1 MNGSQAYLSA
11 VEHGLDCPRRQ
22 KRLLLQKF
30 SDSTLS
36 ELNGSYDE
44 LCAQLGQP
52 EEVAEA
58 LMECVDPE
66 VLYKS
71 KRKKKIIIG
80 VGIGAVMAAFAV
92 AIAVLGHYYFRARP
106 YVEVDGP
113 FTVILT
119 EEETS
124 QPVEISDEEF
134 EALIEQAKNDENIEK
149 KIPDSVS

>member
-11 VEHGLDCPRRQ
+11 VEHRLDCPRRQ

-66 VLYKS
+66 ILDKS
-71 KRKKKIIIG
+71 KRKKKIILGGLIAALLVACIG
-80 VGIGAVMAAFAV
+80 LFA
-92 AIAVLGHYYFRARP
+92 YYLHAR
-106 YVEVDGP
+106 
-113 FTVILT
+113 TILMGDFYISEIT
-119 EEETS
+119 EYTS
-124 QPVEISDEEF
+124 EPVEISDEEF
-134 EALIEQAKNDENIEK
+134 NALIERAKK
-149 KIPDSVS
+149 

>member
-52 EEVAEA
+52 EEVADA

-66 VLYKS
+66 VLDKS
-71 KRKKKIIIG
+71 KRKKKIILGGLIAALLVACIG
-80 VGIGAVMAAFAV
+80 LFA
-92 AIAVLGHYYFRARP
+92 YYLHAR
-106 YVEVDGP
+106 
-113 FTVILT
+113 TILMGDFYISEIT
-119 EEETS
+119 EYTS
-124 QPVEISDEEF
+124 EPVEISDEEF
-134 EALIEQAKNDENIEK
+134 NALIERAKK
-149 KIPDSVS
+149 

>member
-36 ELNGSYDE
+36 ELDGSYDE

-66 VLYKS
+66 VLDKS
-71 KRKKKIIIG
+71 KRKKKIILGGLIAALLVACIG
-80 VGIGAVMAAFAV
+80 LFA
-92 AIAVLGHYYFRARP
+92 YYLHAR
-106 YVEVDGP
+106 
-113 FTVILT
+113 TILMGDFYISEIT
-119 EEETS
+119 EYTS
-124 QPVEISDEEF
+124 EPVEISDEEF
-134 EALIEQAKNDENIEK
+134 NALIERAKK
-149 KIPDSVS
+149 

>member
-66 VLYKS
+66 VLDKS
-71 KRKKKIIIG
+71 KRKKKIILGGLIAALLVACIG
-80 VGIGAVMAAFAV
+80 LFA
-92 AIAVLGHYYFRARP
+92 YYLHAR
-106 YVEVDGP
+106 
-113 FTVILT
+113 TILMGDFYISEIT
-119 EEETS
+119 EYTS
-124 QPVEISDEEF
+124 EPVEISDEEF
-134 EALIEQAKNDENIEK
+134 NTLIERAKK
-149 KIPDSVS
+149 

>member
-11 VEHGLDCPRRQ
+11 VEHRLDCPRRQ

-66 VLYKS
+66 VLCKS
-71 KRKKKIIIG
+71 KRKKKIILGGLIAALLVACIG
-80 VGIGAVMAAFAV
+80 LFA
-92 AIAVLGHYYFRARP
+92 YYLHAR
-106 YVEVDGP
+106 
-113 FTVILT
+113 TILMGDFYISEIT
-119 EEETS
+119 EYTS
-124 QPVEISDEEF
+124 EPVEISDEEF
-134 EALIEQAKNDENIEK
+134 NALIERAKK
-149 KIPDSVS
+149 

>member
-11 VEHGLDCPRRQ
+11 VEHRLNCPCRQ

-44 LCAQLGQP
+44 LCVQLGQP

-66 VLYKS
+66 VLSKS
-71 KRKKKIIIG
+71 KQKKKIILGGLIAALLVAC
-80 VGIGAVMAAFAV
+80 VGLFA
-92 AIAVLGHYYFRARP
+92 YYLHAR
-106 YVEVDGP
+106 
-113 FTVILT
+113 TILMGDFYISEIT
-119 EEETS
+119 EYTS
-124 QPVEISDEEF
+124 EPVEISDEEF
-134 EALIEQAKNDENIEK
+134 NALIERAKK
-149 KIPDSVS
+149 

>member
-11 VEHGLDCPRRQ
+11 VEHRLDCPRRQ

-66 VLYKS
+66 VLDKS
-71 KRKKKIIIG
+71 KRKKKIILGGLIAALLVACIG
-80 VGIGAVMAAFAV
+80 LFA
-92 AIAVLGHYYFRARP
+92 YYLHAR
-106 YVEVDGP
+106 
-113 FTVILT
+113 TILMGDFYISEIT
-119 EEETS
+119 EYTS
-124 QPVEISDEEF
+124 EPVEISDKEF
-134 EALIEQAKNDENIEK
+134 NALIKRAKK
-149 KIPDSVS
+149 

>member
-66 VLYKS
+66 VLCKS
-71 KRKKKIIIG
+71 KRKKKIILGGLIAALLVACIG
-80 VGIGAVMAAFAV
+80 LFA
-92 AIAVLGHYYFRARP
+92 YYLHAR
-106 YVEVDGP
+106 
-113 FTVILT
+113 TILMGDFYISEIT
-119 EEETS
+119 EYTS
-124 QPVEISDEEF
+124 EPVEISDEEF
-134 EALIEQAKNDENIEK
+134 NALIEQAKKDENIEK

>member
-11 VEHGLDCPRRQ
+11 VEHRLDCPRRQ

-66 VLYKS
+66 VLDKG
-71 KRKKKIIIG
+71 KRKKKIILGGLIAALLVACIG
-80 VGIGAVMAAFAV
+80 LFA
-92 AIAVLGHYYFRARP
+92 YYLHAR
-106 YVEVDGP
+106 
-113 FTVILT
+113 TILMGDFYISEIT
-119 EEETS
+119 EYTS
-124 QPVEISDEEF
+124 EPVEISDEEF
-134 EALIEQAKNDENIEK
+134 NALIERAKK
-149 KIPDSVS
+149 

>member
-11 VEHGLDCPRRQ
+11 VEHRLDCPRRQ

-66 VLYKS
+66 VLDKS
-71 KRKKKIIIG
+71 KRKKKIILGGLIAALLVACIG
-80 VGIGAVMAAFAV
+80 LFA
-92 AIAVLGHYYFRARP
+92 YYLHAR
-106 YVEVDGP
+106 
-113 FTVILT
+113 TILMGDFYISEIT
-119 EEETS
+119 EYTS
-124 QPVEISDEEF
+124 EPVEISDEEF
-134 EALIEQAKNDENIEK
+134 NALVERAKK
-149 KIPDSVS
+149 

>member
-11 VEHGLDCPRRQ
+11 VEHRLDCPRRQ

-36 ELNGSYDE
+36 ELDGSYDE

-66 VLYKS
+66 VLDKS
-71 KRKKKIIIG
+71 KRKKKIILGGLIAALLVACIG
-80 VGIGAVMAAFAV
+80 LFA
-92 AIAVLGHYYFRARP
+92 YYLHAR
-106 YVEVDGP
+106 
-113 FTVILT
+113 TILMGDFYISEIT
-119 EEETS
+119 EYTS
-124 QPVEISDEEF
+124 EPVEISDEEF
-134 EALIEQAKNDENIEK
+134 NALVERAK
-149 KIPDSVS
+149 KIRIRKRRFLTLFLNFDSL

>member
-66 VLYKS
+66 VLCKS
-71 KRKKKIIIG
+71 KRKKKIILGGLIAALLVACIG
-80 VGIGAVMAAFAV
+80 LFA
-92 AIAVLGHYYFRARP
+92 YYLHAR
-106 YVEVDGP
+106 
-113 FTVILT
+113 TILMGDFYISEIT
-119 EEETS
+119 EYTS
-124 QPVEISDEEF
+124 EPVEISDEEF
-134 EALIEQAKNDENIEK
+134 NALIERAKK
-149 KIPDSVS
+149 

>member
-36 ELNGSYDE
+36 ELDGSYDE

-66 VLYKS
+66 ILDKS
-71 KRKKKIIIG
+71 KRKKKIILGGLIAALLVACIG
-80 VGIGAVMAAFAV
+80 LFA
-92 AIAVLGHYYFRARP
+92 HYLHAR
-106 YVEVDGP
+106 
-113 FTVILT
+113 TILMGDFYIS
-119 EEETS
+119 EIMEYTS
-124 QPVEISDEEF
+124 EPVEISDEEF
-134 EALIEQAKNDENIEK
+134 NALIERAKK
-149 KIPDSVS
+149 

>member
-11 VEHGLDCPRRQ
+11 VEHRLDCPRRQ

-36 ELNGSYDE
+36 ELDGSYDE

-66 VLYKS
+66 VLCKS
-71 KRKKKIIIG
+71 KRKKKIILGGLIAALLVACIG
-80 VGIGAVMAAFAV
+80 LFA
-92 AIAVLGHYYFRARP
+92 YYLHAR
-106 YVEVDGP
+106 
-113 FTVILT
+113 TILMGDFYISEIT
-119 EEETS
+119 EYTS
-124 QPVEISDEEF
+124 EPVEISDEEF
-134 EALIEQAKNDENIEK
+134 NALIERAKK
-149 KIPDSVS
+149 

>member
-11 VEHGLDCPRRQ
+11 VEHRLDCPRRQ

-66 VLYKS
+66 VLDKS
-71 KRKKKIIIG
+71 KRKKKIILGGLIAALLVACIG
-80 VGIGAVMAAFAV
+80 LFA
-92 AIAVLGHYYFRARP
+92 YYLHAR
-106 YVEVDGP
+106 
-113 FTVILT
+113 TILMGDFYISEIT
-119 EEETS
+119 EYTS
-124 QPVEISDEEF
+124 EPVEISDEEF
-134 EALIEQAKNDENIEK
+134 NALIERAKK
-149 KIPDSVS
+149 

>member
-66 VLYKS
+66 VLCKS
-71 KRKKKIIIG
+71 KRKKKIILGGLIAALLVACIG
-80 VGIGAVMAAFAV
+80 LFA
-92 AIAVLGHYYFRARP
+92 YYLHAR
-106 YVEVDGP
+106 
-113 FTVILT
+113 TILMGDFYISEIT
-119 EEETS
+119 EYTS
-124 QPVEISDEEF
+124 EPVEISDEEAQ
-134 EALIEQAKNDENIEK
+134 ALIEQAKK
-149 KIPDSVS
+149 G

>member
-11 VEHGLDCPRRQ
+11 VEHRLDCPRRQ

-66 VLYKS
+66 VLDKS
-71 KRKKKIIIG
+71 KRKKKIILGGLIAALLVACIG
-80 VGIGAVMAAFAV
+80 LFA
-92 AIAVLGHYYFRARP
+92 YYLHAR
-106 YVEVDGP
+106 
-113 FTVILT
+113 TILMGDFYISEIT
-119 EEETS
+119 EYTS
-124 QPVEISDEEF
+124 EPVEISDEEF
-134 EALIEQAKNDENIEK
+134 NALIKRAKK
-149 KIPDSVS
+149 

>member
-11 VEHGLDCPRRQ
+11 VEHRLGCPRRQ

-66 VLYKS
+66 VLCKS

-80 VGIGAVMAAFAV
+80 ISIGVVMAILLT
-92 AIAVLGHYYFRARP
+92 AIVILGHYYYRARP
-106 YVEVDGP
+106 YVEVDGH
-113 FTVILT
+113 FTVIT
-119 EEETS
+119 TDPV
-124 QPVEISDEEF
+124 PVE
-134 EALIEQAKNDENIEK
+134 NDSIDFPQ
-149 KIPDSVS
+149 PDLPGV

>member
-36 ELNGSYDE
+36 ELDGSYDE

-66 VLYKS
+66 VLCKS

-80 VGIGAVMAAFAV
+80 IGIGAVMAAFAV
-92 AIAVLGHYYFRARP
+92 AIAFLGHYYYRARP

-113 FTVILT
+113 FTLIYT
-119 EEETS
+119 EESSE
-124 QPVEISDEEF
+124 PVEISDEEF
-134 EALIEQAKNDENIEK
+134 NALIEQAKKDENIEK

>member
-66 VLYKS
+66 VLDKS
-71 KRKKKIIIG
+71 KRKKKIILGGLIAALLVACIG
-80 VGIGAVMAAFAV
+80 LFA
-92 AIAVLGHYYFRARP
+92 YYLHAR
-106 YVEVDGP
+106 
-113 FTVILT
+113 TILMGDFYISEIT
-119 EEETS
+119 EYTS
-124 QPVEISDEEF
+124 EPVEISDEEF
-134 EALIEQAKNDENIEK
+134 NALIERAKK
-149 KIPDSVS
+149 

>member
-11 VEHGLDCPRRQ
+11 VEHRLDCPRRQ

-66 VLYKS
+66 VLCKS
-71 KRKKKIIIG
+71 KRKKKIILGGLIAALLVACIG
-80 VGIGAVMAAFAV
+80 LFA
-92 AIAVLGHYYFRARP
+92 YYLHAR
-106 YVEVDGP
+106 
-113 FTVILT
+113 TILMGDFYISEIT
-119 EEETS
+119 EYTS
-124 QPVEISDEEF
+124 EPVEISDEEF
-134 EALIEQAKNDENIEK
+134 NALIEQAKKDENIEK

>member
-36 ELNGSYDE
+36 ELDGSYDE

-66 VLYKS
+66 VLCKR
-71 KRKKKIIIG
+71 KRKKKIILGGLIAALLVAC
-80 VGIGAVMAAFAV
+80 VGLFA
-92 AIAVLGHYYFRARP
+92 YYLHAR
-106 YVEVDGP
+106 
-113 FTVILT
+113 TILMGDFYISEIT
-119 EEETS
+119 EYTS
-124 QPVEISDEEF
+124 EPVEISDEEF
-134 EALIEQAKNDENIEK
+134 NALIERAKK
-149 KIPDSVS
+149 

>member
-1 MNGSQAYLSA
+1 M
-11 VEHGLDCPRRQ
+11 
-22 KRLLLQKF
+22 QKF

-66 VLYKS
+66 VLCKS
-71 KRKKKIIIG
+71 KRKKKIILGGLIAALLVACIG
-80 VGIGAVMAAFAV
+80 LFA
-92 AIAVLGHYYFRARP
+92 YYLHAR
-106 YVEVDGP
+106 
-113 FTVILT
+113 TILMGDFYISEIT
-119 EEETS
+119 EYTS
-124 QPVEISDEEF
+124 EPVEISDEEF
-134 EALIEQAKNDENIEK
+134 NALIEQAKKDENIEK

>member
-66 VLYKS
+66 VLDKS
-71 KRKKKIIIG
+71 KRKKKIILGGLIAALLVACIG
-80 VGIGAVMAAFAV
+80 LFT
-92 AIAVLGHYYFRARP
+92 YYLHAR
-106 YVEVDGP
+106 
-113 FTVILT
+113 TILMGDFYISEIT
-119 EEETS
+119 EYTS
-124 QPVEISDEEF
+124 EPVEISDEEF
-134 EALIEQAKNDENIEK
+134 NALIERAKK
-149 KIPDSVS
+149 

>member
-66 VLYKS
+66 VLDKS
-71 KRKKKIIIG
+71 KRKKKIILGGLIAALLVACIG
-80 VGIGAVMAAFAV
+80 LFA
-92 AIAVLGHYYFRARP
+92 YYLHAR
-106 YVEVDGP
+106 
-113 FTVILT
+113 TILMGDFYISEIT
-119 EEETS
+119 EYTS
-124 QPVEISDEEF
+124 EPVEISDEEF
-134 EALIEQAKNDENIEK
+134 NALIERAKNKNTEK
-149 KIPDSVS
+149 KISDPVS

>member
-11 VEHGLDCPRRQ
+11 VEHGLDGLRRQ

-36 ELNGSYDE
+36 ELDGSYDE

-66 VLYKS
+66 VLDKS
-71 KRKKKIIIG
+71 KRKKKIILGGLIAALLVACIG
-80 VGIGAVMAAFAV
+80 LFA
-92 AIAVLGHYYFRARP
+92 YYLHAR
-106 YVEVDGP
+106 
-113 FTVILT
+113 TILMGDFYISEIT
-119 EEETS
+119 EYTS
-124 QPVEISDEEF
+124 EPVEIPDEEF
-134 EALIEQAKNDENIEK
+134 NALIERAKK
-149 KIPDSVS
+149 

>member
-11 VEHGLDCPRRQ
+11 VEHRLDCPRRQ
-22 KRLLLQKF
+22 KRVLLQKF

-66 VLYKS
+66 VLDKS
-71 KRKKKIIIG
+71 KRKKKIILGGLIAALLVACIG
-80 VGIGAVMAAFAV
+80 LFA
-92 AIAVLGHYYFRARP
+92 YYLHAR
-106 YVEVDGP
+106 
-113 FTVILT
+113 TILMGDFYISEIT
-119 EEETS
+119 EYTS
-124 QPVEISDEEF
+124 EPVEISDEEF
-134 EALIEQAKNDENIEK
+134 NALIERAKK
-149 KIPDSVS
+149 

>member
-11 VEHGLDCPRRQ
+11 VEHRLDCPRRQ

-36 ELNGSYDE
+36 ELDGSYDE

-66 VLYKS
+66 VLDKS
-71 KRKKKIIIG
+71 KRKKKIILGGLIAALLVACIG
-80 VGIGAVMAAFAV
+80 LFA
-92 AIAVLGHYYFRARP
+92 YYLHAR
-106 YVEVDGP
+106 
-113 FTVILT
+113 TILMGDFYISEIT
-119 EEETS
+119 EYTS
-124 QPVEISDEEF
+124 EPVEISDEEF
-134 EALIEQAKNDENIEK
+134 NTLIERAKK
-149 KIPDSVS
+149 

>member
-11 VEHGLDCPRRQ
+11 VEHRLDCPRRQ

-36 ELNGSYDE
+36 ELDGSYDE

-66 VLYKS
+66 VLDKS
-71 KRKKKIIIG
+71 KRKKKIILGGLIAALLVACIG
-80 VGIGAVMAAFAV
+80 LFA
-92 AIAVLGHYYFRARP
+92 YYLHAR
-106 YVEVDGP
+106 
-113 FTVILT
+113 TILMGDFYISEIT
-119 EEETS
+119 EYTS
-124 QPVEISDEEF
+124 EPVEISDEEF
-134 EALIEQAKNDENIEK
+134 NALIERAKK
-149 KIPDSVS
+149 